1 MTLGSNRFQASCDH
15 QFVECED
22 SQYAVVGKVAQDYSA
37 NAQVPKLGAGFNL
50 GPAFVEL
57 PTGPNEDTLT
67 VPLSSPH
74 PSTCVAG
81 REAASTPP
89 NPPMPRTLQLTG
101 ARGRAFD
108 AGPGYALRHVIGRGA
123 FGCVMAAE
131 CRATG
136 RGVAVKQV
144 ADAGEDAA
152 AARRLLRELRLLRLL
167 GGHLNVIRLLDVVV
181 ADAGGQ
187 VSAQLKSRSR
197 LRLLA
202 KSAPQGSPSWAIA
215 GSSTHSS
222 ALFPFC
228 GCA

>member
-1 MTLGSNRFQASCDH
+1 
-15 QFVECED
+15 
-22 SQYAVVGKVAQDYSA
+22 
-37 NAQVPKLGAGFNL
+37 
-50 GPAFVEL
+50 
-57 PTGPNEDTLT
+57 
-67 VPLSSPH
+67 
-74 PSTCVAG
+74 
-81 REAASTPP
+81 
-89 NPPMPRTLQLTG
+89 MPRTLQLTG

-202 KSAPQGSPSWAIA
+202 KSAPLTLMGYRWFF
-215 GSSTHSS
+215 HSLFRLVS
-222 ALFPFC
+222 LLRVCLNASMRHPASHILLETALRC
-228 GCA
+228 